1 MKTIE
6 ENLKAYL
13 DSHAINITGL
23 AEKSGVG
30 RSLHRVIYEGAKLKA
45 DDAIKITKVLGIK
58 VEDLC
63 DKESV

>member
-1 MKTIE
+1 MTIE
-6 ENLKAYL
+6 QNLKTYL
-13 DSHAINITGL
+13 NEHAINVSAL

-45 DDAIKITKVLGIK
+45 DDAVKITNVLGIK

-63 DKESV
+63 DE